1 MAGFSIPIAALAA
14 RSNAR
19 LETVVRR
26 VTQDIYRRVVRRS
39 PVDTG
44 RFRANW
50 NVSYGSPNV
59 TFTDATNQSR
69 SLAEIAKVATSPVG
83 GVSFLANGL
92 PYARELEFGSSTQA
106 PQGMVRL
113 TVREFASAVAQAVR
127 A

>member
-1 MAGFSIPIAALAA
+1 MAGFTIPLSALAA
-14 RSNAR
+14 RSTAR

-26 VTQDIYRRVVRRS
+26 VTIDIYRRVILRS

-50 NVSYGSPNV
+50 NVAYGTPSV

-69 SLAEIAKVATSPVG
+69 SLAEVAKVSAFPVG

-92 PYARELEFGSSTQA
+92 PYARELEFGSSKQA

-113 TVREFASAVAQAVR
+113 TVNEFAQAVAQAVR